1 MHATRSLPAP
11 YEMFLGAF
19 SWQEFF
25 DNAIET
31 FMDTCM
37 PDDRSLDKFHAEAD
51 RLRAVAQCLD
61 ECATW

>member
-1 MHATRSLPAP
+1 
-11 YEMFLGAF
+11 MFLGAF

-31 FMDTCM
+31 FLDTCM
-37 PDDRSLDKFHAEAD
+37 SDDRSLDKFHAEAD